1 MAWTGG
7 LGSKSF
13 VDQVPVVHDGRA
25 SALSWVSSHS
35 PQWGWACQ
43 GLDVPGWRRVEPR
56 PHVVGVDV
64 GVAVDGAV
72 LRFESS
78 VGDGAVGAVV
88 SHFSGD
94 GGGVWLKGFH
104 LKNS

>member
-1 MAWTGG
+1 M
-7 LGSKSF
+7 
-13 VDQVPVVHDGRA
+13 
-25 SALSWVSSHS
+25 
-35 PQWGWACQ
+35 
-43 GLDVPGWRRVEPR
+43 
-56 PHVVGVDV
+56 VGVDV